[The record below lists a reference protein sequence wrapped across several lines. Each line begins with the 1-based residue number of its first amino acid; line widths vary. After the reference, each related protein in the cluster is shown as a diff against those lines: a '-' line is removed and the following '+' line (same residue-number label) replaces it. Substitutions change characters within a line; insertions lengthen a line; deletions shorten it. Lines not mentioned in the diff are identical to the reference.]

1 MLRRGLAL
9 GGGLIV
15 LILIVLGV
23 KGCLDA
29 RANRELSDYAGNV
42 TEIVKETN
50 QTSKTFFAKLE
61 DPGSLSVTD
70 FVQQVEADA
79 SATESYRSRID
90 GLGAPGDMGSA
101 QNTLELVYELR
112 ANAMN
117 EIAAKMSTALGE
129 AGSAKA
135 TAGIA
140 NQMQKLLASD
150 VLYETI
156 VRPEIDGVLAD
167 NGIGGEDVPK
177 SSFLP
182 DDKWLDESEVAAALG
197 VTGGEEAE
205 TPGVHGTELVGV
217 SVNGTELSPE
227 APVSISGEGTVEV
240 EAQVQNQ
247 GESAEN
253 GVTVSVTYNGTTVE
267 GDIPSIEPGEVAT
280 ATIALTPA
288 PKGEV
293 TLEVKVDAVPGE
305 QVTENNEASYTVV
318 VE

>member
-9 GGGLIV
+9 GGGLIL
-15 LILIVLGV
+15 LILIVVGI

-29 RANRELSDYAGNV
+29 RANRELSDYASNV
-42 TEIVKETN
+42 TEIVKETQ
-50 QTSKTFFAKLE
+50 QTSKNFFSKLE

-79 SATESYRSRID
+79 SATDSYRSRVD

-101 QNTLELVYELR
+101 QDTLELVYELR
-112 ANAMN
+112 ADAMN
-117 EIAAKMSTALGE
+117 EIAAKMSTALAE
-129 AGSAKA
+129 AGAAKA

-150 VLYETI
+150 VLYESI

-167 NGIGGEDVPK
+167 NGISGEDVPK
-177 SSFLP
+177 SEFLP
-182 DDKWLDESEVAAALG
+182 DDKWLDEGEVAAALG

-205 TPGVHGTELVGV
+205 TPGVHGTELIGV

-227 APVSISGEGTVEV
+227 TPVSIGGEEVLEV

-253 GVTVSVTYNGTTVE
+253 GVTVSVSYSGTTVQ

-293 TLEVKVDAVPGE
+293 TLEVKVDPVPGE

>member
-50 QTSKTFFAKLE
+50 QTSKNFFAKLE

-112 ANAMN
+112 ANAMT
-117 EIAAKMSTALGE
+117 EIAAKMSTALAD
-129 AGSAKA
+129 AGAAKA
-135 TAGIA
+135 TAGIT

-167 NGIGGEDVPK
+167 NGISGEDVPK
-177 SSFLP
+177 SQFLP

-205 TPGVHGTELVGV
+205 TSGVHGTELVGV
-217 SVNGTELSPE
+217 SANGTELSPE
-227 APVSISGEGTVEV
+227 AAVSISSEGTVEI
-240 EAQVQNQ
+240 EAQVQNV

-293 TLEVKVDAVPGE
+293 TLEVSVAPVPGE
-305 QVTENNEASYTVV
+305 TVTENNEASYAVV